1 MIERDR
7 DRELVRAAVEIL
19 RPIVHQMIASGVAF
33 GSLEAR
39 LRELYVREAESS
51 FRLPGRPQT
60 DSRLAVLTGI
70 NRKEIHRIRNT
81 PTRRV
86 RPTAFRRNLGADLVS
101 RWRNDPGFSEAGAPR
116 PLPLRSRQGPSFV
129 KLVRGTTT
137 DLRPRAI
144 LDELTRAGVVEVRDR
159 RTVVLRTDA
168 YVPRAGEKEKLA
180 MLAEDPPELIGT
192 MLHNI
197 LSDADDPWLQQ
208 KVAYDNLG
216 ERGAAGLRARLR
228 RRAERFLKGI
238 DQLISRFDRDRTPTA
253 PAGSRRYAGLG
264 VYYFQSPHDNAGAPV
279 AKGNHD
285 DGTKRADSVPSRDA
299 RSARRGMRR
308 RTKRH
313 RDRY

>member
-1 MIERDR
+1 MFERDR

-19 RPIVHQMIASGVAF
+19 RPIVNQMIASGVVF

-39 LRELYVREAESS
+39 LRELFVREAESS
-51 FRLPGRPQT
+51 FRLPGKPQT

-86 RPTAFRRNLGADLVS
+86 RPTAFRRSLGADLVS
-101 RWRNDPGFSEAGAPR
+101 RWRSDPRFSEAGAPR
-116 PLPLRSRQGPSFV
+116 SLPFRSKQGPSFV
-129 KLVRGTTT
+129 KLVHATTT

-144 LDELTRAGVVEVRDR
+144 LDELLRAGVIELRDR

-197 LSDADDPWLQQ
+197 LSSADDLWLQQ

-216 ERGAAGLRARLR
+216 ARGAERLRAEIR
-228 RRAERFLKGI
+228 RRAERFLGGI
-238 DQLISRFDRDRTPTA
+238 DQLAARFDRDRTPTA
-253 PAGSRRYAGLG
+253 PGGPRRYAGLG
-264 VYYFQSPHDNAGAPV
+264 VYYFQSPHDNTGDPI
-279 AKGNHD
+279 AKGNQD
-285 DGTKRADSVPSRDA
+285 DGTKRADSAPPRVA
-299 RSARRGMRR
+299 GSARRGMRR

-313 RDRY
+313 RNRH